1 MSRKSWIQFS
11 IVGFLWGIP
20 YLLMKVA
27 VADIPPPLIV
37 AGRTLIGAAILIP
50 IALHKRSFMDA
61 VRGIKYVLPYA
72 FLEMVGPWILITN
85 AEKEISSGLAGL
97 LVATVP
103 IFATILTSLRGD
115 HSVWAPKRIFGIAI
129 GFVGMIALIGIE
141 SITGN
146 SNPKAIAMVL
156 LASLLYAYAVLMVI
170 SNLPGVDGIA
180 INGLAMAITCIFYL
194 PISIL
199 TWPSNPV
206 SLNAITALIILGIFS
221 TAIAFMIF
229 FIVIAEIGPARSSVN
244 VQLEPA
250 RCARCLPA
258 RHPVERARPDPP
270 GARCREADRRHRV
283 RHWLSQPVC
292 HQVG

>member
-1 MSRKSWIQFS
+1 MSRKSWIQFA

-50 IALHKRSFMDA
+50 IAIHKKTIMDA

-103 IFATILTSLRGD
+103 IFATIFTSMRGD
-115 HSVWAPKRIFGIAI
+115 HSVWAPSRIFGIVI
-129 GFVGMIALIGIE
+129 GFIGIIALVGIE
-141 SITGN
+141 SITGS
-146 SNPKAIAMVL
+146 SNPQAIAMVI
-156 LASLLYAYAVLMVI
+156 LASILYAYAVLMVTT
-170 SNLPGVDGIA
+170 NLPGVDGVA

-194 PISIL
+194 PISIWV
-199 TWPSNPV
+199 WPSNQV
-206 SLNAITALIILGIFS
+206 SNEAILALLALGVFS
-221 TAIAFMIF
+221 TAIAFMLF
-229 FIVIAEIGPARSSVN
+229 FIVIAEIGAARGSLTTYVN
-244 VQLEPA
+244 TAVAVVLGIVILNEPITLGIIVG
-250 RCARCLPA
+250 LPLVILGSFLA
-258 RHPVERARPDPP
+258 SRKTPLVVIAEP
-270 GARCREADRRHRV
+270 
-283 RHWLSQPVC
+283 
-292 HQVG
+292 